1 MRTGDGL
8 LIVGAAEGLHG
19 PDDIV
24 VKLQAS
30 ETGGRWPG
38 PAPQVPLAVRRPLRE
53 DVSPSSRRPR
63 LRPRRRSA

>member
-30 ETGGRWPG
+30 ETGGR
-38 PAPQVPLAVRRPLRE
+38 
-53 DVSPSSRRPR
+53 
-63 LRPRRRSA
+63 